1 MSGSGISWA
10 ICKSAPRS
18 RQTTTPAPHHS
29 KFFKAGCALP
39 AAQPTASK
47 HWRHNIN
54 NISNL
59 IIITAAIQLTSGH
72 HQVLKIV
79 FYPHDAVL
87 TRHESKSCVC
97 HKLVFYWNGWMMELV
112 SLAWRLPLT
121 YPTLQ
126 YREIWVSAK
135 IMLLPSGNLSKLC
148 SMDIYHCSSI
158 VTKCCQV
165 SWTQV
170 DAQCDKLAT
179 HTHTPV

>member
-18 RQTTTPAPHHS
+18 TQTTTPAPHHS

-72 HQVLKIV
+72 HQILKIV

-87 TRHESKSCVC
+87 TRYESKSCVC

-112 SLAWRLPLT
+112 SGMEASTDLSNTTIQGNLGICKNNVTSFWQFIQTLFYGHLPL
-121 YPTLQ
+121 LV
-126 YREIWVSAK
+126 YRHKV
-135 IMLLPSGNLSKLC
+135 LS
-148 SMDIYHCSSI
+148 S
-158 VTKCCQV
+158 
-165 SWTQV
+165 
-170 DAQCDKLAT
+170 
-179 HTHTPV
+179 